1 MADTTSV
8 FYRIGEAI
16 KGAFIGYNSSDTVPV
31 KDIRS
36 LTQAQYNAL
45 TSPDANT
52 LYIINDTARDTFV
65 QVTLDY
71 SSTSSGT
78 YTQTGDFTHYNYDS
92 TGGAIIVNLLPV
104 TTHHEVTTH
113 KLSAGSNSV
122 TLTAPSGTTIDG
134 SQTKVLSSIYDSV
147 SIYSDGTNYFIQ

>member
-16 KGAFIGYNSSDTVPV
+16 KGAFVGYSASDTVPV
-31 KDIRS
+31 RDIRS
-36 LTQAQYNAL
+36 VTQAEYNAL
-45 TSPDANT
+45 TPDANT

-65 QVTLDY
+65 QVSLDY
-71 SSTSSGT
+71 SATTSGT
-78 YTQTGDFTHYNYDS
+78 YTQTGDFTHYNYDTTS
-92 TGGAIIVNLLPV
+92 GAITVNLLPV
-104 TTHHEVTTH
+104 TTHYEVTTH

-122 TLTAPSGTTIDG
+122 TLTAPTGTTIDG
-134 SQTKVLSSIYDSV
+134 SQTKVLSSLYDSV